1 MARNDQL
8 AIPPGFEDQT
18 EELIGLAR
26 KAQRDPR
33 VRIQQVAVLQEM
45 LSRLP
50 RDRSPFRGA
59 MLTDLGLVYT
69 LLPVGDRTQNLRQAI
84 AAYTEALNVFTP
96 DAHPVAYANLQNNLG
111 DTYYELPT
119 GNRGENL
126 TRAIN
131 AYEEA
136 LRFRIREDAPS
147 DYARTQRRLGMAYAD
162 LPTGDR
168 PANLRSAIHAYETA
182 LSVGRAN
189 TAPDDYAKTLEL
201 LGLAYGELTT
211 GDGAVNRQCEIAA
224 YTEALLIWTL
234 DFAPLQ
240 YATTKLNLGVA
251 YSELPTGDRAWNLN
265 QAIACFRDASQ
276 VLTAD
281 THPGDFVSLQRSIG
295 NLYLALPAGNRDAN
309 LNQAI
314 VAYRS
319 ALRLLTRDT
328 SLTEYAATQSSLG
341 RAYADLL
348 AGNRDDNLRAA
359 IACFEDVLSIWT
371 VDSNPQGY
379 AHTQNALS
387 IAYIQLP
394 TGDQGEN
401 LKAAITACHE
411 ALRFL
416 TAETAPLAYAA
427 VQVNLAHAYRHVF
440 TGDRVENLGRALT
453 SYQEA
458 LRFTAAETAP
468 RQYASAQVGIGSV
481 YAELPTGNR
490 AENLQRAIVCY
501 QKALDLVSPETA
513 PADYAKIQQNL
524 GMLFYEAL
532 PAANRAT
539 NLNQAIAHF
548 TEALRVWTSD
558 VAPFD
563 YALTQANLGRAY
575 AGLEIGDRTENF
587 TEAISRFKEALR
599 FLTPDAAPF
608 EYSRIQ
614 TDLGNAL
621 AKFPTGDRAANLQ
634 QALAAFGEAL
644 RFRTLEADPRGFAA
658 TQTDVG
664 NLHFGERD
672 WAPAEAAYAKA
683 VRAKDSLYHT
693 ASTEMAR
700 HAVLAEAANL
710 FSNNAYC
717 LGRLRRFNEAVER
730 LEAGKARALAQSL
743 NLTDAVLRQVDPA
756 NRVALETV
764 RDRIRALEAE
774 ARFNGPQRPNAGE
787 TSEFLQISGDLRTAR
802 LDLAHTAKRI
812 QARFPQFM
820 PDSLDFAS
828 IVEAATA
835 DRPLTYLLT
844 TPQGSL
850 GLIVPADVVALDD
863 EHCVW
868 LDDFQ
873 SQDLADLFMRR
884 RTVKVGPG
892 ERASV
897 SFRGS
902 YDGAE
907 TGEYLD
913 TWLDLM
919 FPLLCERLVGPLA
932 SRLVEL
938 GYRQAALIPCGRLS
952 LLPLSA
958 GALHQ
963 VAITVAPSARAM
975 LSARQAILER
985 SGQSA
990 VLLGVGNPLPHP
1002 QPLAFSRLEL
1012 EGIAALFPSTDR
1024 RLLYEREATVAG
1036 IRANL
1041 AGATHLHF
1049 SCHAAFNDYEP
1060 LNSAL
1065 FLSGDDELNLGDLLD
1080 GKLNVSTLR
1089 LAVLAACQ
1097 TGISDFLR
1105 VPDEAVGFPAGI
1117 LQAGVPGVVSSLWP
1131 VVDIST
1137 ALLLTRFYLHHK
1149 EEGWEPAKALNMA
1162 QVWLRDVSAGEL
1174 AERFS
1179 ELRRLKN
1186 GPDIPYEQLSA
1197 AWRRFSAAKPSTKP
1211 FAHPRYWAAF
1221 TFSGA

>member
-1 MARNDQL
+1 MARHDQL

-18 EELIGLAR
+18 EELIELAR

-33 VRIQQVAVLQEM
+33 ARIQQVAVLQDV

-59 MLTDLGLVYT
+59 MLTDLGVVYT

-84 AAYTEALNVFTP
+84 AAYTEALNIFTP
-96 DAHPVAYANLQNNLG
+96 DAHPVVYANLQNNLG

-136 LRFRIREDAPS
+136 LRFRIHEDAPS
-147 DYARTQRRLGMAYAD
+147 AYARIQRRLGMAYAD

-168 PANLRSAIHAYETA
+168 PANLRIAIHAYETA

-201 LGLAYGELTT
+201 LGLAYGQLTT
-211 GDGAVNRQCEIAA
+211 GDVAENKQREIAA
-224 YTEALLIWTL
+224 YTEALRIWTR
-234 DFAPLQ
+234 DNAPLQ
-240 YATTKLNLGVA
+240 YATTTLNLGVA
-251 YSELPTGDRAWNLN
+251 YSELPAGDRTWNIN
-265 QAIACFRDASQ
+265 QAIACFRDASE
-276 VLTAD
+276 VLTPD
-281 THPGDFVSLQRSIG
+281 THPGDYVSLQRSIG
-295 NLYLALPAGNRDAN
+295 NLYLVLPGGNRDSN
-309 LNQAI
+309 LKQAI

-319 ALRLLTRDT
+319 ALKLLTRDT
-328 SLTEYAATQSSLG
+328 SPTEYAATQSSLG

-359 IACFEDVLSIWT
+359 VACLKDALSIWT

-379 AHTQNALS
+379 ARTQNALS

-394 TGDQGEN
+394 TGNQGEN
-401 LKAAITACHE
+401 LTAAIAACHE

-416 TAETAPLAYAA
+416 TPDTAPLDYAA
-427 VQVNLAHAYRHVF
+427 VHVNLAHAYRHVF
-440 TGDRVENLGRALT
+440 TGDRVENLERART

-458 LRFTAAETAP
+458 LRFTAAATAP
-468 RQYASAQVGIGSV
+468 RQYASALVGIGSV
-481 YAELPTGNR
+481 YAELPTGTR
-490 AENLQRAIVCY
+490 AENLRRAIVCY
-501 QKALDLVSPETA
+501 KKALDLVSPETN
-513 PADYAKIQQNL
+513 PADYAKIQRNL
-524 GMLFYEAL
+524 GMSYEAL
-532 PAANRAT
+532 PAADRAS
-539 NLNQAIAHF
+539 NLNEAIAHF
-548 TEALRVWTSD
+548 SKALRVWTAD

-563 YALTQANLGRAY
+563 YALTQADLGRAY
-575 AGLEIGDRTENF
+575 ADLEVDDRTENF
-587 TEAISRFKEALR
+587 TQAIFRFKEALR
-599 FLTPDAAPF
+599 FLTPEAAPF

-621 AKFPTGDRAANLQ
+621 ARFPTGDRAANLQ
-634 QALAAFGEAL
+634 QALASFGEAL
-644 RFRTLEADPRGFAA
+644 RFRTLEADPRGFAV
-658 TQTDVG
+658 TQTYVG

-672 WAPAEAAYAKA
+672 WAPAQAAYASA
-683 VRAKDSLYHT
+683 MRAKDSLYQM

-710 FSNNAYC
+710 FSNDAYC
-717 LGRLRRFNEAVER
+717 LVRLRRFNEAIER
-730 LEAGKARALAQSL
+730 LEASKARALAQSL
-743 NLTDAVLRQVDPA
+743 NLTGAVLRHVDA
-756 NRVALETV
+756 ADRVALETL
-764 RDRIRALEAE
+764 RDRIKTLEAK
-774 ARFNGPQRPNAGE
+774 ARFNGPQRPKAGD
-787 TSEFLQISGDLRTAR
+787 TSEFVQISADLRTAR
-802 LDLAHTAKRI
+802 LELARTEKRL

-820 PDSLDFAS
+820 LDSLGFAS
-828 IVEAATA
+828 IVQAATA

-868 LDDFQ
+868 LDDFH
-873 SQDLADLFMRR
+873 SQDLADMFVRR

-892 ERASV
+892 ESASV

-907 TGEYLD
+907 TGEYLE
-913 TWLDLM
+913 TWLNLI
-919 FPLLCERLVGPLA
+919 FPLICERLVGPLA

-938 GYRQAALIPCGRLS
+938 GYCQAALIPCGRLS
-952 LLPLSA
+952 LLPLAA
-958 GALHQ
+958 GALDQ
-963 VAITVAPSARAM
+963 VAVTVAPSARAM
-975 LSARQAILER
+975 LSARHAMLER
-985 SGQSA
+985 SGQST

-1012 EGIAALFPSTDR
+1012 EGIAALFPGADR

-1036 IRANL
+1036 LRANL
-1041 AGATHLHF
+1041 PGATHLHF
-1049 SCHAAFNDYEP
+1049 SCHAAFDDDDP

-1065 FLSGDDELNLGDLLD
+1065 FLSDDDELTLGDLLD

-1089 LAVLAACQ
+1089 LAVLAGCQ

-1131 VVDIST
+1131 VVDMST
-1137 ALLLTRFYLHHK
+1137 SLLLTRFYFHHK
-1149 EEGWEPAKALNMA
+1149 EEGWAPAKALNMA

-1179 ELRRLKN
+1179 ELRRLKK
-1186 GPDIPYEQLSA
+1186 GLDIPYEQLSA
-1197 AWRRFSAAKPSTKP
+1197 AWRRFSTANPSTKP